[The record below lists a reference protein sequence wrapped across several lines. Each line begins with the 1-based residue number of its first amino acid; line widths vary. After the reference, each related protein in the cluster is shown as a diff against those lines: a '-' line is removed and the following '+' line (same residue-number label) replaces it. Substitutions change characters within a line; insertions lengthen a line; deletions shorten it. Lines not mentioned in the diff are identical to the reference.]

1 MLEKLS
7 LCLRA
12 RNIIPAIMILIGLL
26 CHQAACADIRI
37 PKFFSSHMVLQ
48 QKMPIEIWGWANPNE
63 QVTVNFAGKTQET
76 KANTDGE
83 WQVQLPA
90 MTASKKPYV
99 LSISG
104 NQSSQPIE
112 LKDVL
117 VGEVWLCSGQSN
129 MEWSVAASGNPDAE
143 IKAANHPLIRHLKVP
158 RKVSPT
164 PLADIENTQWE
175 VCSPATVADFTAAGY
190 YTARRLQEALDVPI
204 GLINSSWGG
213 TRVEPWTSTVGMQQ
227 VPALKDLHQ
236 LTMQRTPGTT
246 QHIQRMNKHVDA
258 TAQWLAQARSKMGS
272 LEVTPPSP
280 AYPNELRPLNGSGEP
295 TALYNGMIH
304 PLVGLPIRGA
314 LWYQGESNRNDG
326 MMYFEKKKALINGWR
341 SIWEQGDFP
350 FLFVQIAPFQYG
362 NDNPETLPELWEA
375 QSATLSLPNTGMVV
389 TNDITTLNNIH
400 PPNKQDVGKRLANLA
415 LQDVYGQSVP
425 EANSPEFKAM
435 EMMPGGLKVIFD
447 TAGDLQT
454 RDNKPP
460 SHFELVGAGS
470 DGFQPA
476 TAEIVGN
483 AVILKSPKVS
493 QPTAFRFAWN
503 KLAEPNLTGPT
514 GLPVAAVRHGKI
526 PTFMELLADSDD
538 YELVYDLDLNKLG
551 PTITY
556 DVNRAS
562 TIKKFDRI
570 AYFLELESKSMG
582 DQKLVI
588 SLDAFTDDA
597 RQIGIPTP
605 KSAAAFQQ
613 EVKGVKVF
621 SNTSSVPTS
630 TEVLEGNIEFWPN
643 NYAEPNAASIPGASD
658 RRFDFGDQPYGSE
671 DGYGSMQI
679 HDTGAK
685 RTLFAINHW
694 NQGVGAD
701 IGIGNS
707 PGATSD
713 WTFKQNAKDY
723 DKKRLRIYVRQKAG
737 KR

>member
-1 MLEKLS
+1 MLPLH
-7 LCLRA
+7 LRA
-12 RNIIPAIMILIGLL
+12 RHVIPGLILLIGLFH
-26 CHQAACADIRI
+26 HQMVLADIRL
-37 PKFFSSHMVLQ
+37 PNFFSNHMVLQ
-48 QKMPIEIWGWANPNE
+48 QKMPIKIWGWANPNE
-63 QVTVNFAGKTQET
+63 LVTVSLAGNTRET
-76 KANTDGE
+76 KTNSDGK
-83 WQVQLPA
+83 WQIELPA
-90 MTASKKPYV
+90 MTASKEPHV
-99 LSISG
+99 LRVNG

-158 RKVSPT
+158 RNASPT
-164 PLADIENTQWE
+164 PQADIGDTQWE
-175 VCSPATVADFTAAGY
+175 VCSPATAASFTAAGY
-190 YTARRLQEALDVPI
+190 YAARRLQEELDVPI

-236 LTMQRTPGTT
+236 LTMQRTPGTA
-246 QHIQRMNKHVDA
+246 QHIQRMNEHVEA
-258 TAQWLAQARSKMGS
+258 TAKWLDLARSKTGT
-272 LEVTPPSP
+272 LEITPPSP
-280 AYPNELRPLNGSGEP
+280 AHPNELRPLNGSGEP

-314 LWYQGESNRNDG
+314 FWYQGESNRSDG
-326 MMYFEKKKALINGWR
+326 MMYFEKKKALIEGWR

-415 LQDVYGQSVP
+415 LQDVYGRKVA

-447 TAGDLQT
+447 TAGELKT

-460 SHFELVGAGS
+460 SHFELIGVGS
-470 DGFQPA
+470 NGFQPA
-476 TAEIVGN
+476 TAKIVGN
-483 AVILKSPKVS
+483 SVILKSPTVS
-493 QPTAFRFAWN
+493 QPTAFRFAWD

-526 PTFMELLADSDD
+526 PTFMESLPDSDQ
-538 YELVYDLDLNKLG
+538 YKLVYDLDLNKLG
-551 PTITY
+551 RTITY
-556 DVNRAS
+556 DIDRAS
-562 TIKKFDRI
+562 TIKNFDRI
-570 AYFLELESKSMG
+570 GYLLELKSQALG
-582 DQKLVI
+582 DQKLFV
-588 SLDAFTDDA
+588 SLAAFTDDA
-597 RQIGIPTP
+597 KKIGIPTP
-605 KSAAAFQQ
+605 ESAAAFQQ
-613 EVKGVKVF
+613 EVKEVEVF
-621 SNTSSVPTS
+621 SNTSNVPTS
-630 TEVLEGNIEFWPN
+630 KKSLLGNMEFWPN
-643 NYAEPNAASIPGASD
+643 NYAEENAASVPGASD
-658 RRFDFGDQPYGSE
+658 QRFDFGDRPYGVE

-679 HDTGAK
+679 HDTQGK

-694 NQGVGAD
+694 RQGVNAD

-707 PGATSD
+707 PGANSD
-713 WTFKQNAKDY
+713 WTFRKNAKNY
-723 DKKRLRIYVRQKAG
+723 DQKRLRIYVRQKADE
-737 KR
+737 K